1 MKRIIKRIFVVIL
14 SVIFVCS
21 FSTYAYASEKVQPT
35 ISFCATLKIVSCPN
49 ASNSSKA
56 NSGIL
61 GHSFLIVENIG
72 VSTFKIGHMT
82 VPVGES
88 ITVGTYSNRK
98 NHNGIWYNIEGYTG
112 MNGTCY
118 SLTTGLTG
126 SQVATLRDTINAHDS
141 WSLTKNCSYFAK
153 TVWNSVNTGCKLSG
167 SNPKALADSIKKV
180 NGYSTKVTI
189 PKKSINNIARHTKD
203 GIVYDKTGAKASG
216 D

>member
-1 MKRIIKRIFVVIL
+1 M
-14 SVIFVCS
+14 
-21 FSTYAYASEKVQPT
+21 
-35 ISFCATLKIVSCPN
+35 
-49 ASNSSKA
+49 
-56 NSGIL
+56 
-61 GHSFLIVENIG
+61 
-72 VSTFKIGHMT
+72 
-82 VPVGES
+82 
-88 ITVGTYSNRK
+88 
-98 NHNGIWYNIEGYTG
+98 
-112 MNGTCY
+112 
-118 SLTTGLTG
+118 TG

-167 SNPKALADSIKKV
+167 GNPKALADSIKKV

>member
-1 MKRIIKRIFVVIL
+1 
-14 SVIFVCS
+14 
-21 FSTYAYASEKVQPT
+21 
-35 ISFCATLKIVSCPN
+35 
-49 ASNSSKA
+49 
-56 NSGIL
+56 
-61 GHSFLIVENIG
+61 
-72 VSTFKIGHMT
+72 MT

-88 ITVGTYSNRK
+88 ITIGTYSNRK

-141 WSLTKNCSYFAK
+141 LTKNCSYFAK

-167 SNPKALADSIKKV
+167 SNPRALADSIKKV

-189 PKKSINNIARHTKD
+189 PKK
-203 GIVYDKTGAKASG
+203 V
-216 D
+216 